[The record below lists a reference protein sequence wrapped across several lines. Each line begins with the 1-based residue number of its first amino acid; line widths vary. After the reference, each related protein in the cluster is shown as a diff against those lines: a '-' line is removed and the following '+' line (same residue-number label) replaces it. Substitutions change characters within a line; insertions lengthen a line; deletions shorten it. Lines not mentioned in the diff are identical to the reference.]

1 MSRQRKSTSPKP
13 KAKPRQRQPPRQ
25 STPEELAREAVAH
38 EEPAPGDKV
47 RMTFRVTLDRRAA
60 EALAERAIRE
70 AKNIGV
76 LVAEILEASATRP
89 AGSGSK

>member
-1 MSRQRKSTSPKP
+1 MSRQRKTTPAKA
-13 KAKPRQRQPPRQ
+13 KAKPREQQPPRQ
-25 STPEELAREAVAH
+25 STPQELAREAIAH
-38 EEPAPGDKV
+38 EESAPGNKV

-76 LVAEILEASATRP
+76 LVGEILEGAATKP
-89 AGSGSK
+89 AGPGPK